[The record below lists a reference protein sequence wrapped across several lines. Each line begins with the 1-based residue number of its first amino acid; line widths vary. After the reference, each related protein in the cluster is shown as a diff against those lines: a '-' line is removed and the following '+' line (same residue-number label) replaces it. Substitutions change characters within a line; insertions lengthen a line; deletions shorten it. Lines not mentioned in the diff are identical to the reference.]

1 MFQSKSSSRLL
12 AGFALRRQSQPVP
25 GAIRA
30 GRSRSVGLSRWML
43 LAALPWFG
51 ALPSAGG
58 ESLMFRSDISVR
70 DADQIDVVYGPG
82 STLYGQDAISQ
93 APTENTKVSK
103 LDARD
108 RFLKPMDMSR
118 RLLTFGMEF
127 GCPTQKEVWSALNLR
142 FGDARL
148 YGSVHY
154 LDKSLTALSSAYPDL
169 WNSYATGAAPRG
181 GELDPVRFDVGAL
194 YNQGSQVLPCR
205 IQYELTY
212 KLDQQRP
219 LSNSGI
225 SGNRWSASGV
235 LRGRCLVLDG
245 IKAQFSREFITES
258 RKRLRTA
265 MSLIPPLG
273 PGGEEGAQSIALMM
287 HTISGEAM
295 LIGYP
300 ELAKMA
306 RTANESAR
314 RYLETKNDQQ
324 LVACAR
330 ALRTLARALEE
341 LDAGPSPAASDGAA
355 AMDAKS
361 AVAGRVRV
369 LIVDDSPLNATLLRE
384 GLTSEGF
391 DAASVRDDFDLIIS
405 QMEMLRPHVVL
416 VDWLMPGCDTEA
428 LCRHIQSLPSLRQT
442 KLLLVTSL
450 PDAEAEAI
458 SGSLGIAG
466 ALSKEQGIPSIASRV
481 RMLAESAS

>member
-1 MFQSKSSSRLL
+1 
-12 AGFALRRQSQPVP
+12 
-25 GAIRA
+25 
-30 GRSRSVGLSRWML
+30 ML
-43 LAALPWFG
+43 
-51 ALPSAGG
+51 
-58 ESLMFRSDISVR
+58 
-70 DADQIDVVYGPG
+70 
-82 STLYGQDAISQ
+82 
-93 APTENTKVSK
+93 N
-103 LDARD
+103 
-108 RFLKPMDMSR
+108 
-118 RLLTFGMEF
+118 
-127 GCPTQKEVWSALNLR
+127 
-142 FGDARL
+142 
-148 YGSVHY
+148 
-154 LDKSLTALSSAYPDL
+154 
-169 WNSYATGAAPRG
+169 
-181 GELDPVRFDVGAL
+181 
-194 YNQGSQVLPCR
+194 
-205 IQYELTY
+205 
-212 KLDQQRP
+212 
-219 LSNSGI
+219 
-225 SGNRWSASGV
+225 
-235 LRGRCLVLDG
+235 G
-245 IKAQFSREFITES
+245 IKAQFSREFITEN

-314 RYLETKNDQQ
+314 RYLETKHDQQ

-341 LDAGPSPAASDGAA
+341 LDIGPSPAASDVTAT
-355 AMDAKS
+355 DAKS

-428 LCRHIQSLPSLRQT
+428 LCRHIQSSPSLGQT

-458 SGSLGIAG
+458 AGSLGIAG
-466 ALSKEQGIPSIASRV
+466 ALSKEHGIPSIASRV